1 MDFKRGDIVNVLDYP
16 FGRPINV
23 YGKVVGVL
31 KNDFYNIFIQS
42 GLYEGQIKKFKYW
55 RLSMKSDETE

>member
-1 MDFKRGDIVNVLDYP
+1 MDFKRGDIVSVLDYL

-31 KNDFYNIFIQS
+31 KNDFYNILIQS
-42 GLYEGQIKKFKYW
+42 GLYEGQIKNSNTGDFQ
-55 RLSMKSDETE
+55 